1 MNKRTQIVDM
11 ALVLTIILLIACILI
26 VLHNKKEAR
35 IQTVNQPTD
44 KITVGDRSMDLLLTE
59 DEMKEDLDY
68 LVGTLKQVH
77 PSLIEGWSEEQTK
90 AIEEVYNLASKQ
102 PLPARRFFFL
112 ADAIVT
118 QLHDAHTNI
127 SPFSSS
133 SASLNLPLYWTPEG
147 PVALHS
153 TPELKQGDLL
163 LELGG
168 LTPTQLLDEL
178 SKVISAENDNWVKVM
193 GIPMLASSAFLDHLN
208 LLNDG
213 QKVKVKV
220 LRGQQMVELD
230 LSLDGLLH
238 NSDIGS
244 PYDYGGS
251 MYNYEIDERLS
262 LGVLRINT
270 CEVNDAYLQT
280 LADFFNE
287 IRVKGIKHVAIDLRN
302 NTGGNSSVVD
312 EFMRYMAV
320 DEYQS
325 YGSFVRFSS
334 QSANTYE
341 GTPDKGTKRHAPAI
355 IPVLEKAEHPFTG
368 DLYVLTSGATFS
380 SGNWFAVILKDNGL
394 ATVIGEPTGNQP
406 SSYGDILTFAL
417 PHSGYNFSVSF
428 KQFTRPDPRL
438 NDKTFLAPDIPVYTS
453 RQDIID
459 GRDAQLEKLKELVAA
474 ANQKN

>member
-1 MNKRTQIVDM
+1 MNRRTRLIDM
-11 ALVLTIILLIACILI
+11 ALVLIIMLLITCILI
-26 VLHNKKEAR
+26 VLHNNKEAG
-35 IQTVNQPTD
+35 IQPLNQPVD
-44 KITVGDRSMDLLLTE
+44 KITVGDHSSDLLLTE

-68 LVGTLKQVH
+68 LVATLQQVH

-90 AIEEVYNLASKQ
+90 AIDEVYNLVSKQ
-102 PLPARRFFFL
+102 PLPAGRFFFL
-112 ADAIVT
+112 ADTIVT

-127 SPFSSS
+127 SPFSAS

-153 TPELKQGDLL
+153 TPELQQGDLL

-168 LTPTQLLDEL
+168 LTPPQLLNEL

-193 GIPMLASSAFLDHLN
+193 GIPMLASRAFLDHLN
-208 LLNDG
+208 LLENG

-220 LRGQQMVELD
+220 LRDQQTVELNLPLVGRLNNRD
-230 LSLDGLLH
+230 MGT
-238 NSDIGS
+238 

-251 MYNYEIDERLS
+251 MYNYAIDERLS

-280 LADFFNE
+280 LTDFFNE
-287 IRVKGIKHVAIDLRN
+287 IRVKGIKRVAIDLRN

-312 EFMRYMAV
+312 EFMRYLAV

-341 GTPDKGTKRHAPAI
+341 GTPNKGTKRHAPAK
-355 IPVLEKAEHPFTG
+355 IPVMEKVEHPFTG
-368 DLYVLTSGATFS
+368 DLYVLTSGTTFS

-406 SSYGDILTFAL
+406 SSYGDILTFTL

-428 KQFTRPDPRL
+428 KQFTRPDIRL
-438 NDKTFLAPDIPVYTS
+438 NDKTFLSPDIPVYTS

-459 GRDAQLEKLKELVAA
+459 RRDAQLEKLKELIAGEST
-474 ANQKN
+474 K